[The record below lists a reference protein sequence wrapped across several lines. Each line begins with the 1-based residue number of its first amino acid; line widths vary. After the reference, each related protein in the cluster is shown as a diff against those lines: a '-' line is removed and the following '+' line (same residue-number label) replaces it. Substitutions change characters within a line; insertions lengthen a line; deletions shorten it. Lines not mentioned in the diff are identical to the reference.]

1 MSLCEQVSHLTSVG
15 ILSVPTVRGGG
26 GGPTVSYPE
35 AVRPC
40 SAIAQMLT

>member
-26 GGPTVSYPE
+26 GAPLLVILRLFAHVLPSPK
-35 AVRPC
+35 C
-40 SAIAQMLT
+40 